1 MSTSEE
7 ILQALQ
13 QVGAGM
19 IQSIGAANAAKEK
32 AEQAVTQSAALGA
45 RDKIAEFTALKNSIE
60 ELIAS
65 LTGSQEKAAQVV
77 AQARA
82 AAG

>member
-13 QVGAGM
+13 QAGAAVG
-19 IQSIGAANAAKEK
+19 QSIIAANAAKAK
-32 AEQAVTQSAALGA
+32 AEQAITQSAALGA
-45 RDKIAEFTALKNSIE
+45 RDKIAQYTALKNSIE

-65 LTGSQEKAAQVV
+65 LTASRERAV
-77 AQARA
+77 QASARTRA